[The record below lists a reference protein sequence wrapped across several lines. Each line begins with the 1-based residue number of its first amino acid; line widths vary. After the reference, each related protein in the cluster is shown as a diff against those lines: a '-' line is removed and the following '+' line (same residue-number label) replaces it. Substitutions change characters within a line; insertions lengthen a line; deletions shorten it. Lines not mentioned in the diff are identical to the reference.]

1 MNPKLT
7 SRGEVEPARESV
19 SLADVAKRA
28 GVSASTASKALNAR
42 TDVNDATRARVE
54 AAARELGYV
63 PNTMAQGL
71 TGAKTGT
78 VGVITSDLEGRFALP
93 ILMGVED
100 ALGTDRVLTFL
111 CDARGDEVREQ
122 RLVAAL
128 LARRVDGIIVVGRQ
142 TDARA
147 SLGALSV
154 PVVYVYAF
162 SDDPADVSITVD
174 NEQIGRVAGEHVL
187 GAGRTRI
194 AHISGEAHHRA
205 ARDRLTGLQHALRA
219 QGLELTAPAL
229 FGDWSEAWGRAG
241 TEVLLSSDSLPDA
254 IVCGS
259 DQLARG
265 ALDVVRDRGL
275 AVPEDIAVIG
285 IDNWT
290 ALAENSRPA
299 LTTVDMEL
307 EKLGR
312 MAAYRLQRATA
323 GDKRTGTERLP
334 GRVVIR
340 NSTILR
346 R

>member
-1 MNPKLT
+1 MDADTIPDSVTLA
-7 SRGEVEPARESV
+7 EVARH
-19 SLADVAKRA
+19 A
-28 GVSASTASKALNAR
+28 GVSPSTASKALNAR
-42 TDVNDATRARVE
+42 TDVNASTRARVE
-54 AAARELGYV
+54 ASARELGYV

-122 RLVAAL
+122 RLIASL

-142 TDARA
+142 TDARP
-147 SLGALSV
+147 SLGDMTV

-162 SDDPADVSITVD
+162 SDSESDLSITVD
-174 NEQIGRVAGEHVL
+174 NVQIGRAAAEHLL
-187 GAGRTRI
+187 GIGRTRI
-194 AHISGEAHHRA
+194 AHISGEADHSA
-205 ARDRLTGLQHALRA
+205 ARDRLTGIEAALRDHGA
-219 QGLELTAPAL
+219 ALSSPAL
-229 FGDWSEAWGRAG
+229 FGDWSEAWGRAA
-241 TEVLLSSDSLPDA
+241 TDVLLSGTERPDA
-254 IVCGS
+254 ILCGS

-265 ALDVVRDRGL
+265 ALDTIRDRGL
-275 AVPEDIAVIG
+275 EVPEDIAVIG

-290 ALAENSRPA
+290 AIAENSRPA
-299 LTTVDMEL
+299 LTTVDMQL

-323 GDKRTGTERLP
+323 GERRSGIERLP
-334 GRVVIR
+334 GKVTIR
-340 NSTILR
+340 DSTILR